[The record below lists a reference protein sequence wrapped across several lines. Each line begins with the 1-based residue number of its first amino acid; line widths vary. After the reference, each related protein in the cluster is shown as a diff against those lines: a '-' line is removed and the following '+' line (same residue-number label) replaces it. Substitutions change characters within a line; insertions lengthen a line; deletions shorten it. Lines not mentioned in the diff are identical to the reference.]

1 MYTNTDP
8 LSPRLFHSWSPV
20 VHSYIAARQS
30 SFSAYIRAE
39 IAQLDNPRSMQQ
51 DSQRGISLY
60 TWKTCSHSHTL
71 GLQFFCLARIEQKEL
86 IKG

>member
-30 SFSAYIRAE
+30 SFSAYIHAE
-39 IAQLDNPRSMQQ
+39 TAQLDNPRSMQQ

-60 TWKTCSHSHTL
+60 L
-71 GLQFFCLARIEQKEL
+71 ENMQPQPYLRIAIL
-86 IKG
+86 LSC